1 MLFNDLVCAGS
12 FPYFLVHW
20 QEYWRA
26 KLMTLE
32 QYNRTAALLLAW
44 LLGGQMLGL
53 AFAAVP
59 ATTGRSPELV
69 AAPRVTRSPAEP
81 TLADAERL
89 YEEVNQLYAQGRY
102 EAALDRA
109 KQALR
114 VLEQV
119 LPSTN
124 PNIPHGFN
132 QVAVLLSL
140 LDRHEEA
147 ESYHTM
153 ARLLTRGGKGTPI
166 APAAL
171 AQLAQ
176 TFPQNVVGQLDVRSM
191 QANRHDYLEVFEP
204 VLSSVALSQLPQM
217 PLTGG
222 YFNLHQFD
230 GVAGQTVN
238 LAVTSEDLDD
248 LIIFVF
254 SRQQGF
260 IAAASGRATQISL
273 SLEDAGPYQV
283 TVGSRTAGRTGRYR
297 LWWGNASGTAT
308 NALTYRGEH
317 NRVPRGGEYSLDSLY
332 TLAAPNLEE
341 HIARLR
347 AEKGDRHPEVV
358 EPLISLATTY
368 VLVERW
374 ADAGSAYAEAL
385 EILRAQPDPNPQH
398 LTQALDGVALG
409 AYQQGNLERAA
420 ALHQE
425 ALSLERATLG
435 RTALLDGEAGFVAQ
449 RAIAARLLFLV
460 QIYQAQR
467 RYDEAEPLLIEMI
480 DLARRFSEPSER
492 AIFLEAASTFYRAQG
507 RNAEA
512 EALYPEAFEDE
523 ALEGQQTALEEIVSQ
538 DPTQLNSRALAY
550 HSQGR
555 YDEAERLY
563 RQALDAAET
572 LYSGY
577 LQAFQAPIFYNLAGL
592 YQAQGKISAALETLR
607 TGIALEQQEFDRRL
621 ATLNETARQ
630 RYAASVANTL
640 NHAIS
645 LHLKTA
651 PNDPDAAQ
659 LAATTL
665 LRRKGRVLEAG
676 ITTLTLLEQNP
687 NPEDQRLL
695 SELDR
700 RRQQAA
706 EIAFGEQGGSAQAQV
721 QLRTL
726 RSQIDE
732 IEAVL
737 ARRSAALAGD
747 APLVKLADIQARLP
761 ADGALVEY
769 VRYRPFDPRNPL
781 EQKPAS
787 SLSDWS
793 ARGFGDP
800 RYAAYVLLPS
810 GDVRWAD
817 LGEAAAI
824 DGQIQRFLEFLRC
837 GERRATPCY
846 EPEQLQPV
854 AQALYQ
860 TVFAPVQ
867 SHLGNASHVL
877 LSPDSQ
883 LNLVPFAALV
893 DGQNRYLI
901 ETYTLTYLTSG
912 RDLLRQ
918 QHTALPQQPPVVL
931 ANPDFD
937 TADAQGVIQVA
948 SASRGGA
955 RSPDM
960 GSLRFG
966 PLEGSALEV
975 AAIRPWLGEKAV
987 VLTEAKATENALKQV
1002 QGPSILHL
1010 ATHGFFLPD
1019 VSISLPETDVG
1030 ASPPTA
1036 NRVEN
1041 PLLRSGLALAGF
1053 NQRESD
1059 GEDGVLTALEVA
1071 SLNLRGTRL
1080 VVLSACETGLGDVAD
1095 GEGVY
1100 GLRRAFVLAG
1110 AESLLMSLWQVGD
1123 RRTADLM
1130 QQYYERLGQGKG
1142 RSESLRQVQLAALE
1156 NPAYR
1161 HPYHWAAFFL
1171 SGHWTAMEPL

>member
-1 MLFNDLVCAGS
+1 MKQ
-12 FPYFLVHW
+12 P
-20 QEYWRA
+20 
-26 KLMTLE
+26 
-32 QYNRTAALLLAW
+32 NRTAALLLTW
-44 LLGGQMLGL
+44 LLGGQTPGL
-53 AFAAVP
+53 AFVP
-59 ATTGRSPELV
+59 AAPGRSPGQIT
-69 AAPRVTRSPAEP
+69 APRVARSPAAP

-153 ARLLTRGGKGTPI
+153 ARLLIRGGKGTPI

-176 TFPQNVVGQLDVRSM
+176 TLPQNVVGQLDVRSM

-297 LWWGNASGTAT
+297 VWWGNASGTAT

-332 TLAAPNLEE
+332 TLAAPNLEG

-385 EILRAQPDPNPQH
+385 EILRAQRDPNPQH
-398 LTQALDGVALG
+398 LIQAIDGVALM
-409 AYQQGNLERAA
+409 AYQQGDLERAV

-460 QIYQAQR
+460 QIYQTQQ

-480 DLARRFSEPSER
+480 DLARRFNQPSER
-492 AIFLEAASTFYRAQG
+492 AIFLEAASTIYRTQG

-512 EALYPEAFEDE
+512 DALALEAFE
-523 ALEGQQTALEEIVSQ
+523 GQPTAPEERSPR
-538 DPTQLNSRALAY
+538 DPHQLNGRALTY

-572 LYSGY
+572 LYSGD
-577 LQAFQAPIFYNLAGL
+577 LQAFRAPIFYNLAGL
-592 YQAQGKISAALETLR
+592 YQAQGKIPAALEVLQA
-607 TGIALEQQEFDRRL
+607 GIALEQQEFDRRL

-630 RYAASVANTL
+630 RYTASVANTL

-651 PNDPDAAQ
+651 PNDLAAAQ

-676 ITTLTLLEQNP
+676 ITTLALLEQNP
-687 NPEDQRLL
+687 NPEDERLL
-695 SELDR
+695 AELDR
-700 RRQQAA
+700 RRQQVA
-706 EIAFGEQGGSAQAQV
+706 EITFAEQGSFPQAQA

-747 APLVKLADIQARLP
+747 APLVNLADIQARLP

-781 EQKPAS
+781 GQKPAS
-787 SLSDWS
+787 NLRNWSD
-793 ARGFGDP
+793 RGFGDP

-817 LGEAAAI
+817 LGDAAAI

-846 EPEQLQPV
+846 EPEQLKPV
-854 AQALYQ
+854 AQTLYQ
-860 TVFAPVQ
+860 LIFAPVQ
-867 SHLGNASHVL
+867 AHLGNASHVL
-877 LSPDSQ
+877 ISPDSQ

-918 QHTALPQQPPVVL
+918 QPTAPPQQPPVVL

-960 GSLRFG
+960 GSLRFR
-966 PLEGSALEV
+966 PLAGSALEV

-987 VLTEAKATENALKQV
+987 MLTEARATENALKQV

-1019 VSISLPETDVG
+1019 VPISPPETGVG
-1030 ASPPTA
+1030 TLPQSA

-1071 SLNLRGTRL
+1071 SLSLRGTRL

-1130 QQYYERLGQGKG
+1130 QQYYERLAQGTG
-1142 RSESLRQVQLAALE
+1142 RSEALRQIQLAALE
-1156 NPAYR
+1156 NPAHR

-1171 SGHWTAMEPL
+1171 SGQWTATEPL

>member
-1 MLFNDLVCAGS
+1 MKQ
-12 FPYFLVHW
+12 P
-20 QEYWRA
+20 
-26 KLMTLE
+26 
-32 QYNRTAALLLAW
+32 NRTAALLLTW
-44 LLGGQMLGL
+44 FLGGQMPGL
-53 AFAAVP
+53 ALVP
-59 ATTGRSPELV
+59 GITGRSPELV
-69 AAPRVTRSPAEP
+69 AAPRVARSPAEP

-89 YEEVNQLYAQGRY
+89 YEEVNRLYAQGRY

-109 KQALR
+109 EQALR

-132 QVAVLLSL
+132 QVAMLLSL

-147 ESYHTM
+147 ESYHTI
-153 ARLLTRGGKGTPI
+153 ARLMTRGGKGTPI
-166 APAAL
+166 APAAI
-171 AQLAQ
+171 AQLTQ
-176 TFPQNVVGQLDVRSM
+176 TFPQSVVGQLDARSL

-204 VLSSVALSQLPQM
+204 VLSSVALSQLPRM

-222 YFNLHQFD
+222 YFNLHQFE
-230 GVAGQTVN
+230 GVAGQTVK

-260 IAAASGRATQISL
+260 IAAASGRATQIAL

-297 LWWGNASGTAT
+297 LWWGNASGSTAT
-308 NALTYRGEH
+308 SALTYRGEH

-332 TLAAPNLEE
+332 TLAAPRLEE
-341 HIARLR
+341 QIARLR

-358 EPLISLATTY
+358 EPLIALATSY
-368 VLVERW
+368 ALLGRW
-374 ADAGSAYAEAL
+374 ADAGSAHAEAL
-385 EILRAQPDPNPQH
+385 EILRAQPHPNPQH
-398 LTQALDGVALG
+398 LAQALDGVALM
-409 AYQQGNLERAA
+409 AYQQGDLERAA
-420 ALHQE
+420 ALYQE
-425 ALSLERATLG
+425 ALSLERARLG
-435 RTALLDGEAGFVAQ
+435 QTALLSGEEGFVAQ
-449 RAIAARLLFLV
+449 RAIAASLLSLIQV
-460 QIYQAQR
+460 YQAQR

-480 DLARRFSEPSER
+480 DLARRFSQPLER
-492 AIFLEAASTFYRAQG
+492 AIFLEAASTLYRAQG

-512 EALYPEAFEDE
+512 DAL
-523 ALEGQQTALEEIVSQ
+523 ALESFEGQPAAPNERSSR
-538 DPTQLNSRALAY
+538 DPNQLNALALTY

-563 RQALDAAET
+563 RQALAASEA
-572 LYSGY
+572 LYSRD
-577 LQAFQAPIFYNLAGL
+577 LQAFRAPIFYDLAGL
-592 YQAQGKISAALETLR
+592 YQAQGKIPAALEVLQA
-607 TGIALEQQEFDRRL
+607 GIALEQQEFDRRL
-621 ATLNETARQ
+621 ATLNEAGRQ
-630 RYAASVANTL
+630 RYVASVANTL

-645 LHLKTA
+645 LHLNTA
-651 PNDPDAAQ
+651 PNNLATAQ

-676 ITTLTLLEQNP
+676 ITTLALLEQAP
-687 NPEDQRLL
+687 NPEDERLL
-695 SELDR
+695 AELDR
-700 RRQQAA
+700 RRQQVA
-706 EIAFGEQGGSAQAQV
+706 EIAFAEQGASPQAQA

-747 APLVKLADIQARLP
+747 APLVNLADIQARLP
-761 ADGALVEY
+761 TDGALVEY

-781 EQKPAS
+781 GQKPAS
-787 SLSDWS
+787 NLSDWS
-793 ARGFGDP
+793 DRGFGDP

-810 GDVRWAD
+810 GEVRWAD
-817 LGEAAAI
+817 LGDAAAI
-824 DGQIQRFLEFLRC
+824 EGQIQRFLEFLRC

-846 EPEQLQPV
+846 EPEQLQPA

-860 TVFAPVQ
+860 TLFAPVQ
-867 SHLGNASHVL
+867 PHLGNASHVL
-877 LSPDSQ
+877 LSPDGQ

-918 QHTALPQQPPVVL
+918 RHTAPPQQPPVVL

-966 PLEGSALEV
+966 PLAGSALEL
-975 AAIRPWLGEKAV
+975 AAIRPWLGQKAV
-987 VLTEAKATENALKQV
+987 VLTEARATENALKQV
-1002 QGPSILHL
+1002 QGPSVLHL

-1019 VSISLPETDVG
+1019 VPISPPETGVG
-1030 ASPPTA
+1030 AFPQSA

-1110 AESLLMSLWQVGD
+1110 AESLLMSLWQVSD

-1130 QQYYERLGQGKG
+1130 QQYYQRLAQGTG
-1142 RSESLRQVQLAALE
+1142 RSAALRQVQLAALQ
-1156 NPAYR
+1156 NPAHR
-1161 HPYHWAAFFL
+1161 HPYFWAAFFL
-1171 SGHWTAMEPL
+1171 SGQWTPMEQL

>member
-1 MLFNDLVCAGS
+1 MKQ
-12 FPYFLVHW
+12 H
-20 QEYWRA
+20 
-26 KLMTLE
+26 
-32 QYNRTAALLLAW
+32 NRPAALMLVW
-44 LLGGQMLGL
+44 LLSGQMPGL
-53 AFAAVP
+53 AFVAVP
-59 ATTGRSPELV
+59 ENLGRSPGQIGSLSRSL
-69 AAPRVTRSPAEP
+69 AAP

-89 YEEVNQLYAQGRY
+89 YEEVNRLYTQGRY
-102 EAALDRA
+102 EEALDRA

-119 LPSTN
+119 LPSNN

-132 QVAVLLSL
+132 QVATLLSV
-140 LDRHEEA
+140 LDRHDEA
-147 ESYHTM
+147 DTHYTIAH
-153 ARLLTRGGKGTPI
+153 LLTSKGKGTPI
-166 APAAL
+166 SPDAL
-171 AQLAQ
+171 TQLAQ
-176 TFPQNVVGQLDVRSM
+176 TYPQTVVGQLDARSL
-191 QANRHDYLEVFEP
+191 QANRHDYLELFEP
-204 VLSSVALSQLPQM
+204 VLSNVPLSQLPRL

-222 YFNLHQFD
+222 YFNIHQFE

-248 LIIFVF
+248 LLIFVF
-254 SRQQGF
+254 SRQRGLV
-260 IAAASGRATQISL
+260 AAASGRATQL
-273 SLEDAGPYQV
+273 TVSLEDTGPYQV
-283 TVGSRTAGRTGRYR
+283 TVGSQTEGRTGRYR
-297 LWWGNASGTAT
+297 LWWDNASSTSA

-317 NRVPRGGEYSLDSLY
+317 NRVPRDADFSLDSLF
-332 TLAAPNLEE
+332 TFAAPRLEDGL
-341 HIARLR
+341 ARLR
-347 AEKGDRHPEVV
+347 AQKGDRHPEVA
-358 EPLISLATTY
+358 ESLIALAASY
-368 VLVERW
+368 SILGRSS
-374 ADAGSAYAEAL
+374 DAESAYAEAL
-385 EILRAQPDPNPQH
+385 EILRAQPNPNPQH
-398 LTQALDGVALG
+398 LAQAIGGLAAMTYQRGDLARAAAL
-409 AYQQGNLERAA
+409 YQEALALERAA
-420 ALHQE
+420 L
-425 ALSLERATLG
+425 ATL
-435 RTALLDGEAGFVAQ
+435 TPQDGEAVFLAQ
-449 RAIAARLLFLV
+449 RAIASTLLSLAN
-460 QIYQAQR
+460 IYQAQR
-467 RYDEAEPLLIEMI
+467 RYDQVEPLLVEMVEI
-480 DLARRFSEPSER
+480 ARSFNESSEQ
-492 AIFLEAASTFYRAQG
+492 AIFLEAASTLYRAQG
-507 RNAEA
+507 RDQDAA
-512 EALYPEAFEDE
+512 VLYLEAFE
-523 ALEGQQTALEEIVSQ
+523 GQTAASNRETADHPSDLHN
-538 DPTQLNSRALAY
+538 LALAL

-563 RQALDAAET
+563 RQALATAET
-572 LYSGY
+572 VYSGY
-577 LQAFQAPIFYNLAGL
+577 LQAFQSPIFYNLAGL
-592 YQAQGKISAALETLR
+592 YQAQGKIPAALEILQA
-607 TGIALEQQEFDRRL
+607 GIALEQQEFDRNL
-621 ATLNETARQ
+621 ATLNEAGRQ

-651 PNDPDAAQ
+651 PNDPEAAQ

-676 ITTLTLLEQNP
+676 ITTLALLEQNP

-700 RRQQAA
+700 RRRQIA
-706 EIAFGEQGGSAQAQV
+706 EIAFGEQGASPQAQA

-726 RSQIDE
+726 RSQMDE

-781 EQKPAS
+781 MQKPGRD
-787 SLSDWS
+787 LGGWQD
-793 ARGFGDP
+793 RGFGDA

-810 GDVRWAD
+810 GEVRWAD
-817 LGEAAAI
+817 LGDAAAI
-824 DGQIQRFLEFLRC
+824 DAQIQRFLEFLRC

-846 EPEQLQPV
+846 EPEQLKPV
-854 AQALYQ
+854 AQRLYQ
-860 TVFAPVQ
+860 MVFAPVRA
-867 SHLGNASHVL
+867 HLGNASHVL
-877 LSPDSQ
+877 ISPDSQ

-901 ETYTLTYLTSG
+901 ETYALTYLTSG
-912 RDLLRQ
+912 RDLLRMP
-918 QHTALPQQPPVVL
+918 HSAPSQQPSVVF
-931 ANPDFD
+931 ANPDFEI
-937 TADAQGVIQVA
+937 ADAQGVIQIA

-955 RSPDM
+955 RSPDL

-966 PLEGSALEV
+966 PLAGSALEV
-975 AAIRPWLGEKAV
+975 AAIRPWLGENAV

-1010 ATHGFFLPD
+1010 ATHGFFLQD
-1019 VSISLPETDVG
+1019 VPIPPPEADIEAVPQ
-1030 ASPPTA
+1030 SA
-1036 NRVEN
+1036 NRAEN

-1053 NQRESD
+1053 NQRDSD

-1100 GLRRAFVLAG
+1100 GLRRAFVIAG

-1130 QQYYERLGQGKG
+1130 QQYYERLGQGSG
-1142 RSESLRQVQLAALE
+1142 RGEALRQVQLAALQ

-1161 HPYHWAAFFL
+1161 HPYHWAAFFT
-1171 SGHWTAMEPL
+1171 SGQ